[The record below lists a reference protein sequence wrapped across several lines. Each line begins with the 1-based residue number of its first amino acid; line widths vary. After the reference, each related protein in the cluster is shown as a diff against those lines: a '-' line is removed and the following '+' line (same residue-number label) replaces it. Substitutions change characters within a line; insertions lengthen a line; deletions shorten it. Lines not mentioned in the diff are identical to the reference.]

1 ACACACVWMLRVDLG
16 IGMGV
21 RLGVSNDVRM
31 QLRRNF
37 RLRIAGLFDLIGHLR
52 HLEGLHRL
60 DGVFG

>member
-1 ACACACVWMLRVDLG
+1 MNLG

-31 QLRRNF
+31 QLRRNV
-37 RLRIAGLFDLIGHLR
+37 RLRITGLFDLIGHLR
-52 HLEGLHRL
+52 HLEGLHRF